1 MVSTTLDP
9 HARLRSFGRTRAIA
23 LGAVVLLIAGAAA
36 LTLFGCT
43 GGTGTTSSGSVPA
56 TGSVGANMAGPAA
69 NVVVTKAAI
78 DNTPKR
84 WDLKTPQSAVR
95 SYLDWT
101 SYAYRIATSNVA
113 SQTMT
118 GDELARVDSYIQFN
132 LEKSRLID
140 QTLSSITF
148 GAASSVGTTTVIP
161 TKEKWTYSYISIKA
175 PGGAVLGGPYTASYN
190 VSYALVKQGDS
201 WVVVSVTAKAIGAV
215 K

>member
-1 MVSTTLDP
+1 
-9 HARLRSFGRTRAIA
+9 
-23 LGAVVLLIAGAAA
+23 
-36 LTLFGCT
+36 
-43 GGTGTTSSGSVPA
+43 
-56 TGSVGANMAGPAA
+56 MAGPAA
-69 NVVVTKAAI
+69 NVVVTRAAI
-78 DNTPKR
+78 DNVPKP

-148 GAASSVGTTTVIP
+148 GPASAVGTTTVVP
-161 TKEKWTYSYISIKA
+161 TKEKWTYRYISIKA
-175 PGGAVLGGPYTASYN
+175 PGGAVLGGPYTAAYDAT
-190 VSYALVKQGDS
+190 YALVEQGGS
-201 WVVVSVTAKAIGAV
+201 WVVVSVTAKANGAV